1 VDILPKITILDPLT
15 ANQIAA
21 GEVVERPFSVVKE
34 LVENSIDAGAK
45 RIVIDLEEGGLASI
59 SVSDDGCGMSEE
71 DLLLAFQRHATS
83 KITCSHD
90 LCRINTLGFRGEAL
104 PSIAS
109 ISKVSVT
116 TRTHSAINGSR
127 ATVEGGNIVAVEP
140 AGCPAGTTV
149 LVRDLFFNTPARRK
163 AMKSPSS
170 EGSLCGELVSRLA
183 LARPDIRYEM
193 KTRGRRVFYSPGSG
207 RLLDSVTAVYGK
219 QLAKEMLP
227 VRSAEQGLSL
237 TGLTGKPSLSRSS
250 RSHITVII
258 NGRYVRC
265 PVVTAATEEAYRSL
279 LPQGRRPVT
288 VLALTVDPEL
298 LDVNVHPAKLEV
310 RLLEEEKIAGLV
322 TRTLMEAIRVK
333 EIIPATKVTRP
344 VLESSEHKESR
355 FQLTIHQQ
363 QDQQVPPP
371 GPETVICE
379 QVTAKYE
386 TAGPGL
392 SLGAADQGTTKPCPK
407 EAEPAEETTG
417 ALLRKNE
424 LPVLNALAHLTPVYI
439 LAAGREGLYI
449 VDQHAAHERILY
461 ESYLDQKG
469 PKQSQC
475 LLIPLMLE
483 LDYRDAA
490 VLTERVLWFAD
501 AGFILEHFG
510 GYSFLLRGVPTSFPT
525 GQEKNLFLDLLDYFR
540 EKGQGLAQVEFEHQL
555 YASMACRNAVKAG
568 EKLSKASMD
577 ALLKSLAQ
585 TENPFTC
592 PHGRP
597 TIIHMSYRDL
607 ESRFKR

>member
-1 VDILPKITILDPLT
+1 VGILPKITILDPQT
-15 ANQIAA
+15 ANLIAA
-21 GEVVERPFSVVKE
+21 GEVVERPSSVVKE

-45 RIVIDLEEGGLASI
+45 RIVIDIEEGGLASI
-59 SVSDDGCGMSEE
+59 SVSDDGCGMTGE
-71 DLLLAFQRHATS
+71 DLVLAFQRHATS

-90 LCRINTLGFRGEAL
+90 LRRIETLGFRGEAL

-109 ISKVSVT
+109 ISRMSVT
-116 TRTHSAINGSR
+116 TRMHGDLKGSR
-127 ATVEGGNIVAVEP
+127 ATIEGGKIVAVEP

-149 LVRDLFFNTPARRK
+149 LVKNLFFNTPARRK

-170 EGSLCGELVSRLA
+170 ERSLCGELVSRLA

-193 KTRGRRVFYSPGSG
+193 KIRGRRVFYSPGSG
-207 RLLDSVTAVYGK
+207 RLLDAVTAVYGK

-227 VRSAEQGLSL
+227 VSSAEPGISL

-250 RSHITVII
+250 RSHITITI

-265 PVVTAATEEAYRSL
+265 PVITAAIEEAYRFL

-310 RLLEEEKIAGLV
+310 KLLEEKKVADLV
-322 TRTLMEAIRVK
+322 TLALREALRVK
-333 EIIPATKVTRP
+333 EIIPATKVSRP
-344 VLESSEHKESR
+344 FLESKEHKESGL
-355 FQLTIHQQ
+355 QLTINPQ
-363 QDQQVPPP
+363 QDQQVPPRE
-371 GPETVICE
+371 PEMVVSE
-379 QVTAKYE
+379 LVTAKYE
-386 TAGPGL
+386 TTGSGL
-392 SLGAADQGTTKPCPK
+392 SPEAADRSKKEPCPE

-417 ALLRKNE
+417 ALPRKNE
-424 LPVLNALAHLTPVYI
+424 LPVLNALAHLPPVYI
-439 LAAGREGLYI
+439 LAAGGEGLYI

-461 ESYLDQKG
+461 ESYLNQKG

-483 LDYRDAA
+483 LDYRDAT
-490 VLTERVLWFAD
+490 VLTQRLIWFSD

-510 GYSFLLRGVPTSFPT
+510 GNSFLLRGVPTCFPA

-540 EKGQGLAQVEFEHQL
+540 ERGQELAQADFEHQL
-555 YASMACRNAVKAG
+555 YASIACRNAVKAG
-568 EKLSKASMD
+568 EKLSKSSMD
-577 ALLKSLAQ
+577 ALLESLAQ

-597 TIIHMSYRDL
+597 TIIHLSYRDL
-607 ESRFKR
+607 ENRFKR

>member
-1 VDILPKITILDPLT
+1 
-15 ANQIAA
+15 
-21 GEVVERPFSVVKE
+21 
-34 LVENSIDAGAK
+34 
-45 RIVIDLEEGGLASI
+45 
-59 SVSDDGCGMSEE
+59 M
-71 DLLLAFQRHATS
+71 
-83 KITCSHD
+83 
-90 LCRINTLGFRGEAL
+90 
-104 PSIAS
+104 
-109 ISKVSVT
+109 
-116 TRTHSAINGSR
+116 
-127 ATVEGGNIVAVEP
+127 
-140 AGCPAGTTV
+140 PAGTTV
-149 LVRDLFFNTPARRK
+149 LVRDLFLTRLPGARLDEKPVLRRLTMRGTGFPPCFSPAGYPLRDENQGKTCILFARFR
-163 AMKSPSS
+163 PLV
-170 EGSLCGELVSRLA
+170 GLC
-183 LARPDIRYEM
+183 Y
-193 KTRGRRVFYSPGSG
+193 G
-207 RLLDSVTAVYGK
+207 RLRKTTG
-219 QLAKEMLP
+219 KEMLP

-510 GYSFLLRGVPTSFPT
+510 GYSFCSGVSPPVFPPGKKIYSWTSLTISGKRGRGWLRLNLNISFMPRWPAEMPSK
-525 GQEKNLFLDLLDYFR
+525 QEKTVQSFYGCAP
-540 EKGQGLAQVEFEHQL
+540 EKSGP
-555 YASMACRNAVKAG
+555 N
-568 EKLSKASMD
+568 
-577 ALLKSLAQ
+577 
-585 TENPFTC
+585 
-592 PHGRP
+592 
-597 TIIHMSYRDL
+597 
-607 ESRFKR
+607 